1 MKEELTRFTIYP
13 PKALLDRLK
22 EIAKDHHRSVN
33 SEIVMLIEEHVE
45 REEKKGKH
53 GKKDV

>member
-22 EIAKDHHRSVN
+22 EVAKDHHRSVN
-33 SEIVMLIEEHVE
+33 SEILMLIEEHLK
-45 REEKKGKH
+45 REEKRDRH
-53 GKKDV
+53 GEKDV